1 MPLYIFENSKGDTRE
16 ELVTSCIKS
25 FKDGGETWERAPVQ
39 QVALVGTPLK
49 PDDQATSIRKGY
61 YQAECRGGSR
71 FKSSY
76 TKNQIRKIWG
86 F

>member
-16 ELVTSCIKS
+16 ELVNSCIKS
-25 FKDGGETWERAPVQ
+25 FKDDWETWERAPGEQ
-39 QVALVGTPLK
+39 GAMVGTPLK
-49 PDDQATSIRKGY
+49 PDDQATQIRKGY
-61 YQAECRGGSR
+61 YQAECQGGSR

-76 TKNQIRKIWG
+76 SKNQIKKIWG

>member
-1 MPLYIFENSKGDTRE
+1 MPLYIFENGKGGTRE
-16 ELVTSCIKS
+16 ELVSSCVKS
-25 FKDGGETWERAPVQ
+25 FKDSGETWNRSQVQ

-49 PDDQATSIRKGY
+49 QDDQATTIRKGY
-61 YQAECRGGSR
+61 YEAECQGGSR

-76 TKNQIRKIWG
+76 SKNQIKKIWG